1 MTGIHDMKTRS
12 CPKTK
17 LQVSEIESDKGRR
30 SPFTFLELE
39 ALKCSVFSLIFLNL
53 I

>member
-30 SPFTFLELE
+30 SRKTRRL
-39 ALKCSVFSLIFLNL
+39 
-53 I
+53 